1 MQESPIKQRILEEA
15 ARLFQQKGY
24 PAASM
29 RDIAERVN
37 LRVSSLYSHFSG
49 KEELLRLICFDC
61 ADKYLSGMRSFQRMD
76 IPASEKVR
84 GLIRMHIQIAT
95 EDITSVTIFNDEW
108 RHLSEPHLDRFLSL
122 RREYESQFGD
132 IIRQGI
138 SEGAFEEVNIRVTLF
153 TILTSLRWLHRPQA
167 DRQGHSAPELE
178 EAILQLLLKGLE
190 KR

>member
-61 ADKYLSGMRSFQRMD
+61 ADKYFSGMRSFQRMD

-84 GLIRMHIQIAT
+84 RLIRMHIQIAT

-138 SEGAFEEVNIRVTLF
+138 SEGTFEEVNIRVTLF

-167 DRQGHSAPELE
+167 DRQGHAAPELE
-178 EAILQLLLKGLE
+178 EAILQLLFKGLE